1 MKETKP
7 AARLERKAA
16 QLLTRELF
24 LGGRSR
30 KDIAKLVGY
39 SERTVG
45 GWVDEMGLEEVRKRI
60 ASAPRML
67 AERML
72 AELEELETTIHSREP
87 GQRFAN
93 AKEADARRKILA
105 SIKDL
110 NAGMTLSQYVD
121 FCLELN
127 SYIRAHHPESAEQVT
142 DMLDGF
148 VKRKAQELEAHA

>member
-1 MKETKP
+1 MKAAKP
-7 AARLERKAA
+7 APRLARKAA
-16 QLLTRELF
+16 QMLTRELF
-24 LGGRSR
+24 LAGRTR
-30 KDIAKLVGY
+30 KDIAELVGY
-39 SERTVG
+39 SERAVG
-45 GWVDEMGLEEVRKRI
+45 SWVEEMGLEQVRKRI

-72 AELEELETTIHSREP
+72 AELEELEATIQAREP
-87 GQRFAN
+87 GARFAN

-127 SYIRAHHPESAEQVT
+127 SYIRAHHPDAAEQVT

-148 VKRKAQELEAHA
+148 VKRKAQELEA